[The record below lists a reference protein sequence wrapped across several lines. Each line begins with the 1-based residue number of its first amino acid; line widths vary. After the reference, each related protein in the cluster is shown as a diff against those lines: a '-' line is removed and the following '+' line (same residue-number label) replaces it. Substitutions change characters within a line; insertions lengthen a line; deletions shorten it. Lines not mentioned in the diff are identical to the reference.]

1 MHFYKNNSK
10 TISNHD
16 YLTSK
21 LIQDSVDKH
30 MEQWGNL
37 AVESTLIAE
46 GKIPTN
52 PPTNIAKYMYCK
64 FLIYLKTKAVRREIA
79 ENIYS
84 RFNKALTQE
93 EARVLK
99 VNQR

>member
-46 GKIPTN
+46 GKIPTS